1 MKNIFKLLLSS
12 LFTLTLISC
21 EEEITILQPK
31 DGGHVQLVTSDAI
44 AMSETSPGVEI
55 TIQLGISDNT
65 DGYYADF
72 EVVSDHADRFTY
84 SPADGRAFFSPGTYE
99 TKIKV
104 TPNDNL
110 IADGNATLIINLTGS
125 NSGVYGSDELS
136 SVSLTIQDNDC
147 PTETSKTYKGSG
159 TAFGGYVYPEFEVEF
174 QVIDE
179 NTYYVETLWG
189 EGFVEWATGSS
200 VYSGLFVYP
209 AFITLN
215 DDFTLTIEGDA
226 NAPYGQY
233 YTNLSTG
240 TYSACDD
247 QFTIEIV
254 DSVFRGGAGANVTFT
269 GNND

>member
-12 LFTLTLISC
+12 LFALTLISC

-31 DGGHVQLVTSDAI
+31 DGGHVQLATSDAI

-104 TPNDNL
+104 TPTDNL
-110 IADGNATLIINLTGS
+110 VADGNATLIINLTGS
-125 NSGVYGSDELS
+125 NSGVFGSDELS

-147 PTETSKTYKGSG
+147 PTEISKTYKGSG
-159 TAFGGYVYPEFEVEF
+159 TAFGGFAYPEFEVEF

-189 EGFVEWATGSS
+189 NEFVAWATGSAA
-200 VYSGLFVYP
+200 YSGDFVYP

-215 DDFTLTIEGDA
+215 DDFTLTIEGDV
-226 NAPYGQY
+226 NDPRGRF
-233 YTNLSTG
+233 YTNLSSG

-247 QFTIEIV
+247 EFTIEIV
-254 DSVFRGGAGANVTFT
+254 DGVFRGGAGANVTFT